1 MSLCFFSIVL
11 TNKTLDTLKGN
22 SETVAGD
29 GSGTDAC
36 SVSTLISLLNCA
48 SGTSALTLAAGT
60 AGQIKILSMIDA
72 TAAATLSTA
81 NGNMLAAQVA
91 NQITFNAVGET
102 ATLMYN
108 GSNWIV
114 TSVQGASIA

>member
-1 MSLCFFSIVL
+1 
-11 TNKTLDTLKGN
+11 
-22 SETVAGD
+22 
-29 GSGTDAC
+29 
-36 SVSTLISLLNCA
+36 
-48 SGTSALTLAAGT
+48 
-60 AGQIKILSMIDA
+60 MIDA

-114 TSVQGASIA
+114 TSVQGATIS